1 MNRTAVL
8 ILVAGLLSAHA
19 DPTPSPSPAPSPA
32 TPTAV
37 ETPLARS
44 RALELAGAF
53 ANEGYKIR
61 DGFWSGSIEKD
72 KPVFIQVNVFAG
84 NEYWFCAAAT
94 GGARKLSVT
103 LFDEDGKPLESEIY
117 EDGAAAAAGLVPAS
131 SGPRIVRVLLTDGE
145 KSEFCLVYAYK

>member
-1 MNRTAVL
+1 MKRIAVL
-8 ILVAGLLSAHA
+8 FLVAGLVPVFAEPS
-19 DPTPSPSPAPSPA
+19 PTPSPSPA
-32 TPTAV
+32 TPTAD

-72 KPVFIQVNVFAG
+72 KPVFIQINVFAG

-94 GGARKLSVT
+94 GAARKLSVSV
-103 LFDEDGKPLESEIY
+103 FDENGKPVEGEIY
-117 EDGAAAAAGLVPAS
+117 EDGASAAAGLVPES
-131 SGPRIVRVLLTDGE
+131 SGPRIVRVLLTEGE